1 MNKKSKKKLT
11 TLFNI
16 IKLYMKRAKS
26 SDDFVDGKLV
36 EYLCYICM
44 GQQKVIMD
52 LDKFDGHI
60 LDVEKVDSAL
70 TGNLFEKIIKL
81 EEEVGELKKLVKG
94 SEDDGK

>member
-26 SDDFVDGKLV
+26 SDDFIDGKLV

-44 GQQKVIMD
+44 EQQKVIME
-52 LDKFDGHI
+52 LDKFDGQI
-60 LDVEKVDSAL
+60 LDIEKVNSAL
-70 TGNLFEKIIKL
+70 NDKFIERITRL
-81 EEEVGELKKLVKG
+81 ENEVKELKKLVKG